1 MQMMNTTILLRLATV
16 AGRQLR
22 VWGLVLG
29 LASAALSA
37 MAAPAQPAVAFYYGA
52 NPPWESLQA
61 FDLVVVDPDHVP
73 QPARAGLPHTELA
86 AYVSVG
92 EVHPSR
98 PYARK
103 LPAHWLRGDNVAW
116 QSRLLDQ
123 AQPEWPGF
131 FVNEV
136 ISPLWQA
143 GYRAFFLDTLDSYH
157 LFARTQAERSAQEAG
172 LVAVVRAIK
181 QRYPSVRLIF
191 NRGFEILERTHD
203 AVAMLA
209 AESLYKR
216 YDASRQAYGDVPT
229 ADRAWLHDQLTQ
241 AKRRYGL
248 PVIAI
253 DYVPAA
259 EREQARDTARRIK
272 AEGFIP
278 WVATHDLASLGVGG
292 IEVMPRK
299 VLMVINARTD
309 QYALTVS
316 EPVRHGT
323 LPLQYLGYTVE
334 YANHRNLPQDILSG
348 RYAGVVVWLE
358 GRTDPAEYRAIA
370 DWLAR
375 PLDER
380 VPVVFINDVGPM
392 LTPALQR
399 RLSVSQGLDD
409 TGSRAVRTEQQSPL
423 MGFEQRPRPHPSDFV
438 PLQAEV
444 TEPLLVLTK
453 GRARQV
459 AAAVTSWG
467 GYVMYPYAVITL
479 PSSEQERWVIDPMA
493 FLRQALRLPDLPV
506 PDVTTETGRRM
517 LLIHMDGDA
526 FISRSEL
533 PGAPYAGELLRDRVV
548 KRYAL
553 PMTLSVIEAELS
565 PQGLYPQLSARME
578 AVARE
583 IFRAPHVELASH
595 SYSHPFVWHKLE
607 RNPSADDYNL
617 DVPGYVFDLRREI
630 EGSRSYIET
639 RLAPPS
645 KRVELFL
652 WTGDTRPGREGLAMV
667 TQAGMVS
674 MNGGDTMATRSR
686 ATLTSV
692 APYGIQVGDQFQVFA
707 PNQNENV
714 YTNNWIGPFHGY
726 ERVLETFEFTE
737 QPRRL
742 KPVNIYFHTYILT
755 KRASLQSLEKV
766 FDWALAQELTP
777 VRASRYVR
785 KVEAFQHFAVART
798 DDGWRLRGNGELR
811 TVRSPS
817 TMGVPDLGRSTG
829 VAGYALHQDSFYAHL
844 TGASA
849 ELVLAPG
856 GSAVPRLVS
865 ANAAVQSAGPTERG
879 YRWQLAGEV
888 PLSFTLAEAGN
899 CRVTGAG
906 QEIRPTRGRDG
917 YLHYRLNHHAAGS
930 IEAICRH

>member
-1 MQMMNTTILLRLATV
+1 MQMTNTTILMRFTAAV
-16 AGRQLR
+16 GRRVR
-22 VWGLVLG
+22 VWGRALA
-29 LASAALSA
+29 LASAGVCA
-37 MAAPAQPAVAFYYGA
+37 MTVQAQPAVAFFYGA

-61 FDLVVVDPDHVP
+61 FDLVVVDPDHVSR
-73 QPARAGLPHTELA
+73 PAHVGLPHTELA

-98 PYARK
+98 PYAGK

-116 QSRLLDQ
+116 RSRLLDQ

-136 ISPLWQA
+136 ISPLWLA
-143 GYRAFFLDTLDSYH
+143 GYRSFFLDTLDSYH
-157 LFARTQAERSAQEAG
+157 LFARTPAERSQQEAG
-172 LVAVVRAIK
+172 LVAVIRAIK
-181 QRYPSVRLIF
+181 QRYPSARLIF
-191 NRGFEILERTHD
+191 NRGFEILDQTHD

-216 YDASRQAYGDVPT
+216 YDASRQAYGDVPPD
-229 ADRAWLHDQLTQ
+229 DRAWLHDKLTQ
-241 AKRRYGL
+241 AKRRYGM

-259 EREQARDTARRIK
+259 EREQARETARRIK
-272 AEGFIP
+272 ADGFIP
-278 WVATHDLASLGVGG
+278 WVATHDLASLGIGA

-299 VLMVINARTD
+299 VLMVLSARTD
-309 QYALTVS
+309 QYALSVS

-334 YANHRNLPQDILSG
+334 YANHQTLPEGVLSG

-358 GRTDPAEYRAIA
+358 GRTEPGEYKAVA
-370 DWLAR
+370 DWLVR

-392 LTPALQR
+392 LKPVLQR
-399 RLSVSQGLDD
+399 RL
-409 TGSRAVRTEQQSPL
+409 AVRQGPDDNASRSVRIERQSPL
-423 MGFEQRPRPHPSDFV
+423 LGHEYRPRPHPSEFV
-438 PLQAEV
+438 PLEADA
-444 TEPLLVLTK
+444 TEPLLVLSK

-459 AAAVTSWG
+459 AAALTSWG

-479 PSSEQERWVIDPMA
+479 SSTEQERWVIDPMA

-578 AVARE
+578 AVARD
-583 IFRAPHVELASH
+583 IFRAPHVEIASH
-595 SYSHPFVWHKLE
+595 SYSHPFVWYKLK

-617 DVPGYVFDLRREI
+617 DIPGYVFDLKREI
-630 EGSRSYIET
+630 EGSKSYIET
-639 RLAPPS
+639 RLAPPG

-652 WTGDTRPGREGLAMV
+652 WTGDTNPGREGLALV
-667 TQAGMVS
+667 RQAGMLS

-714 YTNNWIGPFHGY
+714 YTNNWTGPFYGY

-755 KRASLQSLEKV
+755 KRAGLQSLEKV
-766 FDWALAQELTP
+766 FDWALAAELTP
-777 VRASRYVR
+777 VRASSYAR
-785 KVEAFQHFAVART
+785 KVEAFQRFAVART
-798 DDGWRLRGNGELR
+798 DQGWRLRGNGELR

-817 TMGVPDLGRSTG
+817 ALGMPDLTRSQG
-829 VAGYALHQDSFYAHL
+829 VAGYAFHQDSVYTHL
-844 TGASA
+844 TASSVD
-849 ELVLAPG
+849 LVLAPG
-856 GSAVPRLVS
+856 VRAVPRLVS

-888 PLSFTLAEAGN
+888 PLSFTLAEAAD
-899 CRVTGAG
+899 CRVMGDG
-906 QEIRPTRGRDG
+906 QALRPTRGRDG
-917 YLHYRLNHHAAGS
+917 HYHYRLSHHAAGS